1 MPPVASRSVHPADR
15 AVRAGDA
22 APEAVAVRQAF
33 AAYAAGDDE
42 AARLALHPIGLS
54 SPFLDWKLLVRGL
67 LAHAAGD
74 DTRAGENW
82 KRLDPRRLPAKLAAP
97 LHATTPTAARQARKL
112 PGGELPERLAKLK
125 QFLGKGRVM
134 AAAFAEAEAVV
145 PLLRR
150 EAPHLL
156 PRLAAAFAQ
165 AVRDRGERSDLG
177 RLRAIFG
184 PPADDPDY
192 HKLESLAYEDSRR
205 PTEAVRHWLKYAD
218 WLAAAPWPPALRQ
231 RARAVVLHRAAGL
244 APKAEGVA
252 LYRRACELAPD
263 WDAPAEALLK
273 LVPPAEART
282 VATRLLA
289 HRPDHLPALDT
300 LATLAADEPLELLAV
315 RRRALELNPLD
326 AGRRAAVVAAA
337 VRAARSLVVGGEVG
351 EAARVLH
358 ANRDVG
364 EDAGEIGF
372 FVLRGM
378 LAKKLGL
385 AADAAADLDRATAD
399 ADDRPAAALL
409 SVVAGGL
416 VKLKPAE
423 RKPFA
428 DALALALAGPV
439 SPAAALR
446 LAAAFDRLKADRV
459 SYRGSVGHAKSTAA
473 LLTNAAGSVNEIES
487 LGLGLAGL
495 KRWPSLAKLAPG
507 WRRRFPLSP
516 VFPLLEVEA
525 ATAAGGDRFLPY
537 RLTEL
542 LREARRLAEASKEL
556 RHRALLDRIG
566 ELERKAGPF
575 DLFRSLFDEV

>member
-1 MPPVASRSVHPADR
+1 M
-15 AVRAGDA
+15 
-22 APEAVAVRQAF
+22 
-33 AAYAAGDDE
+33 
-42 AARLALHPIGLS
+42 
-54 SPFLDWKLLVRGL
+54 
-67 LAHAAGD
+67 
-74 DTRAGENW
+74 
-82 KRLDPRRLPAKLAAP
+82 
-97 LHATTPTAARQARKL
+97 
-112 PGGELPERLAKLK
+112 
-125 QFLGKGRVM
+125 GKGRSLS
-134 AAAFAEAEAVV
+134 AAFAEAEAVV
-145 PLLRR
+145 PLLRAD
-150 EAPHLL
+150 APHLL
-156 PRLAAAFAQ
+156 PKLADAFGR

-177 RLRAIFG
+177 RLRAVFG
-184 PPADDPDY
+184 PPVDDPDY
-192 HKLESLAYEDSRR
+192 YKLEALAFEDSRR
-205 PTEAVRHWLKYAD
+205 QAEALKHWLKYAD

-244 APKAEGVA
+244 APKTQGVA

-273 LVPPAEART
+273 LVPPAEAKT

-315 RRRALELNPLD
+315 RRRALALNPLD
-326 AGRRAAVVAAA
+326 AGRRSAVVGAA
-337 VRAARSLVVGGEVG
+337 VRAARSLVVGGEVP
-351 EAARVLH
+351 EAARVLQ

-364 EDAGEIGF
+364 EDTGAVGF
-372 FVLRGM
+372 FVLRGL
-378 LAKKLGL
+378 LAKKLGQT
-385 AADAAADLDRATAD
+385 ADAAADLERATAD

-409 SVVAGGL
+409 GVVDGGL

-428 DALALALAGPV
+428 DDLALTLAGPV

-446 LAAAFDRLKADRV
+446 LAATFDRLKADRV
-459 SYRGSVGHAKSTAA
+459 SYRGSVGHAKSIEA
-473 LLTNAAGSVNEIES
+473 LLAGTTGAASEVES

-495 KRWPSLAKLAPG
+495 TRWKSLAKLAPG

-542 LREARRLAEASKEL
+542 LREARRLAENSKEL
-556 RHRALLDRIG
+556 RHRALLDRIA